1 MPPIKLM
8 PLFTRVLVSNNRLGC
23 TMHMFMIGLT
33 KMTLMITSAMIMV
46 MIMIKA
52 DNDGVFDLE
61 CSPEDRLSV

>member
-23 TMHMFMIGLT
+23 TMYMFMIGLK
-33 KMTLMITSAMIMV
+33 KMTLMITSTMIMV

-52 DNDGVFDLE
+52 NDDGLFDLE
-61 CSPEDRLSV
+61 SSPDDSLSV

>member
-23 TMHMFMIGLT
+23 TMHMFMIRLT
-33 KMTLMITSAMIMV
+33 KMIMV

-61 CSPEDRLSV
+61 CSPEGRLFV